1 MSSSILQQIVPRD
14 NNSVS
19 GSHQHDA
26 SLAKVVPNVTRN
38 INSEFPGVSLKSSK
52 PITRIVTSKKWVLPP
67 RPKPGRKSSADVPTT
82 KRKAQNRAAQRAFRE
97 RRANRVTELEKQLME
112 LEREKSIKEGVLTNT
127 IKTVQNE
134 NSRLKEVI
142 ESMNK
147 QVSQMSK
154 QMESLIQV
162 QAAQEKMIQTQKSEL
177 LQAKK
182 DLKTKSSVLTTMT
195 GSRFGNQGVNE
206 DSVPIRKR
214 RRVSRKSPD
223 QSSKDIE
230 LAEAA
235 DTMLRFK
242 NSGSASDESGSRS
255 SSASLS
261 DLLNRFKPMA
271 PVPLKSRHRSADTRT
286 EFKEIDFTGKFR
298 SHHRVLPKITSAE
311 PKRVI
316 SVQAKTSTADSS
328 GNSSTA
334 KIESYT
340 GAGENADFEESV
352 ISPDEKCGFCS
363 EGTPCVCREIANQK
377 HDAEEPNNTKS
388 NTSSVVP
395 SGDSLS
401 QATSLSGSVSIA
413 RTSNASSVSNELVD
427 IQKANKQ
434 ASVCTGN
441 PGSCPQCMSDP
452 MSSLFC
458 TTLANN
464 SKNGAP
470 LSGSTESR
478 STTSRKT
485 LPAPKIAYGQ
495 TRKISQAR
503 LPSLEEL
510 ELENPGRHY
519 IPCPDA
525 YRKLSKHS
533 NFRRERLGNI
543 INNLNTSG
551 MFVEVESIGKCLHL
565 LDREFG
571 NN

>member
-19 GSHQHDA
+19 GSHRHDA

-67 RPKPGRKSSADVPTT
+67 RPKPGRKPSADVPTT

-177 LQAKK
+177 LHAKK
-182 DLKTKSSVLTTMT
+182 DLKTKSSVLTTIT

-271 PVPLKSRHRSADTRT
+271 PVPLKSRHRSVDTRT

-316 SVQAKTSTADSS
+316 SVQTKTSTADSS

-340 GAGENADFEESV
+340 GAGKMP
-352 ISPDEKCGFCS
+352 ISK
-363 EGTPCVCREIANQK
+363 
-377 HDAEEPNNTKS
+377 
-388 NTSSVVP
+388 
-395 SGDSLS
+395 SLS
-401 QATSLSGSVSIA
+401 FLQMK
-413 RTSNASSVSNELVD
+413 NVD
-427 IQKANKQ
+427 SAQKALH
-434 ASVCTGN
+434 VCAEK
-441 PGSCPQCMSDP
+441 S
-452 MSSLFC
+452 
-458 TTLANN
+458 
-464 SKNGAP
+464 
-470 LSGSTESR
+470 
-478 STTSRKT
+478 
-485 LPAPKIAYGQ
+485 Q
-495 TRKISQAR
+495 TRSMMPKSQ
-503 LPSLEEL
+503 
-510 ELENPGRHY
+510 
-519 IPCPDA
+519 
-525 YRKLSKHS
+525 
-533 NFRRERLGNI
+533 I
-543 INNLNTSG
+543 IRNLIQ
-551 MFVEVESIGKCLHL
+551 VQWYQVVIV
-565 LDREFG
+565 
-571 NN
+571 